1 MLVRPGLIFRPCPP
15 SWRRACGRA
24 FQPVPLPFSALG
36 LRPRFAGAFSSA
48 GAASAFG
55 LRPRFAGGFFLRRA
69 FALGLGRLQ
78 VLFLLLAFAV
88 LKPSWCSLFRG
99 LLLGGLAGALCRH
112 LEIKHAHGG
121 RVMVML
127 CSKPWSG
134 FFLER
139 TALLW
144 TVPAPP
150 NASSS
155 LFRISL

>member
-1 MLVRPGLIFRPCPP
+1 
-15 SWRRACGRA
+15 
-24 FQPVPLPFSALG
+24 
-36 LRPRFAGAFSSA
+36 
-48 GAASAFG
+48 
-55 LRPRFAGGFFLRRA
+55 
-69 FALGLGRLQ
+69 
-78 VLFLLLAFAV
+78 
-88 LKPSWCSLFRG
+88 
-99 LLLGGLAGALCRH
+99 
-112 LEIKHAHGG
+112 
-121 RVMVML
+121 MVML